1 MTSGKWVVLS
11 NCHLSLEFMAEMEEI
26 LRPKDREVNPDFRLW
41 ITCEPHNDFPLGLLQ
56 MAIKNATDP
65 PKGIQAGLSRTF
77 QTMVNQD
84 FLEKVEPYDKWRAIV
99 FALCFMHSVIQER
112 KKFGPLGFCIPYA
125 FNNSDLEASL
135 TYIEKHMTTSMNLNI
150 PISWKAIQYMVSDV
164 QYGGKITDGLDREQF
179 SCYTQFWIQ
188 EQIFAPNY
196 CFNQLITE
204 FNYHIPDAQEHP
216 RFMEYINKMPPNDG
230 PAIFG
235 LHPNADLS
243 FRLLESIAMINVLL
257 DTMPKEAGGAGGM
270 SREDIV
276 KEKIE
281 KELLPMLPVDFI
293 MIDVQE
299 KLRNLR
305 GPKGLGESGK
315 FDLIPLNIFLYQE
328 LQRFQSVLTIVRRTM
343 IDMIDAIDGS
353 IIMTPD
359 IVDSINMVFDFR
371 VPKKWQYDPTG
382 AEISWLTAS
391 LAGWLKGLLDRHFQ
405 LNNWIFKERPPS
417 FWMTGFFNPQGFLT
431 SMKQEVTRQRKAQAW
446 SLDEVEFTSD
456 VLKDVI
462 QGDDGRIEGKQL
474 NAPAEGVYVHGLY
487 LEGAGWNKNEK
498 RLEDSQPKEL
508 YYAFPILHVSAV
520 SVASGGDKPGQGGG
534 NKAKA
539 ELANLEKIAYSC
551 PVYVYPLRNDRY
563 LIFRCYLKAEAAGA
577 PQHPNKGLTAP
588 MKWKLAGVSLLCC
601 KD

>member
-1 MTSGKWVVLS
+1 
-11 NCHLSLEFMAEMEEI
+11 
-26 LRPKDREVNPDFRLW
+26 
-41 ITCEPHNDFPLGLLQ
+41 
-56 MAIKNATDP
+56 
-65 PKGIQAGLSRTF
+65 
-77 QTMVNQD
+77 MVNQD
-84 FLEKVEPYDKWRAIV
+84 FLEKVEPYDKWRSIV

-135 TYIEKHMTTSMNLNI
+135 TYIEKHMTTSLNLNI

-216 RFMEYINKMPPNDG
+216 RFMEYINKMPANDG

-257 DTMPKEAGGAGGM
+257 DTMPKDSGGGGGM

-293 MIDVQE
+293 MIDVVE
-299 KLRNLR
+299 KLKNLR

-343 IDMIDAIDGS
+343 VDMIDAIDGS
-353 IIMTPD
+353 IIMTPE

-371 VPKKWQYDPTG
+371 VPRKWQYDPTG

-405 LNNWIFKERPPS
+405 LSNWIFKERPPS

-431 SMKQEVTRQRKAQAW
+431 SMKQEVTR
-446 SLDEVEFTSD
+446 
-456 VLKDVI
+456 
-462 QGDDGRIEGKQL
+462 
-474 NAPAEGVYVHGLY
+474 
-487 LEGAGWNKNEK
+487 
-498 RLEDSQPKEL
+498 
-508 YYAFPILHVSAV
+508 
-520 SVASGGDKPGQGGG
+520 
-534 NKAKA
+534 
-539 ELANLEKIAYSC
+539 
-551 PVYVYPLRNDRY
+551 
-563 LIFRCYLKAEAAGA
+563 
-577 PQHPNKGLTAP
+577 
-588 MKWKLAGVSLLCC
+588 
-601 KD
+601 